1 MTNERNPFFFLI
13 INVRGQNNAI
23 YKANRKMK
31 LTNM

>member
-1 MTNERNPFFFLI
+1 MKEIHFFLI